1 MKIKKLQIKN
11 FQAHKD
17 TTLEFNEGLNVI
29 TGATNTGKSSI
40 LRALKKVIRDTP
52 GGNNFVNIDEKE
64 CVISVETED
73 NEITRHIAISSKGDT
88 KTNEYILNDELF
100 AKFGK
105 EVPIEIIRALRMPE
119 IDFDSIKVDLN
130 FADQLEGPFLLS
142 STPSLKAKVLGK
154 LSGVDVLD
162 RAIIQT
168 NKCLRKTSN
177 EVKNDTVSIEKLNQ
191 ELSEFIDISKCE
203 KELSGL
209 NQSLN
214 KIEQDLLLLE
224 KLKGFKNS
232 LDDVVKR
239 GKKIK
244 KDLENLEIV
253 GTINFDTIEKD
264 FILFQ
269 KIKELSVQTIDL
281 NIKEEILQTKIKYL
295 QILVSQET
303 NFDSI
308 ESDLECLKRICDF
321 EKQLVIFEK
330 VEKCEKNV
338 ENLNIS
344 VGSKVEELKKFLTD
358 LKVCPICNQTLS
370 ESVIEKMI

>member
-17 TTLEFNEGLNVI
+17 TTLEFDEGLNVI

-64 CVISVETED
+64 CVISVETEN

-177 EVKNDTVSIEKLNQ
+177 EVKSDTVSIEKLNQ

-203 KELSGL
+203 KELDDL

-308 ESDLECLKRICDF
+308 ESDLECLKRVCDF

-358 LKVCPICNQTLS
+358 LKVCPTCNQTLS
-370 ESVIEKMI
+370 ENVIEKMI

>member
-17 TTLEFNEGLNVI
+17 TTLEFDEGLNVI

-64 CVISVETED
+64 CIISVETED
-73 NEITRHIAISSKGDT
+73 NEITRRITVSSKGDT
-88 KTNEYILNDELF
+88 KTNEYILDGELF

-105 EVPIEIIRALRMPE
+105 EVPIEITRALRMPE
-119 IDFDSIKVDLN
+119 IDFDSVKVDLN
-130 FADQLEGPFLLS
+130 FATQLEGPFLLS

-168 NKCLRKTSN
+168 NKCLRKISN
-177 EVKNDTVSIEKLNQ
+177 EVKSDTVNIEKLNQ

-203 KELSGL
+203 KELDSL
-209 NQSLN
+209 DQSLN
-214 KIEQDLLLLE
+214 KVEQDLLLLE
-224 KLKGFKNS
+224 KLKGFKDN

-244 KDLENLEIV
+244 KDLKNLEV
-253 GTINFDTIEKD
+253 VDTINFDVIEKD
-264 FILFQ
+264 FVLFQ
-269 KIKELSVQTIDL
+269 KIKDL
-281 NIKEEILQTKIKYL
+281 NTQIVSFNTKEKTLQVEIKHLQL
-295 QILVSQET
+295 LVSQEI

-308 ESDLECLKRICDF
+308 ESNLECLKKICDF
-321 EKQLVIFEK
+321 EKQLVIFEQ
-330 VEKCEKNV
+330 VEKCEKNI
-338 ENLNIS
+338 ESLNIS
-344 VGSKVEELKKFLTD
+344 VDSKVEELKKFLKD
-358 LKVCPICNQTLS
+358 LKVCPTCTQTLP
-370 ESVIEKMI
+370 EDVIEKMI

>member
-17 TTLEFNEGLNVI
+17 TTLEFDEGLNVI

-73 NEITRHIAISSKGDT
+73 NEITRRIAVSSKGDT
-88 KTNEYILNDELF
+88 KTNEYILNGELF

-105 EVPIEIIRALRMPE
+105 EVPTEITRALRMPE

-130 FADQLEGPFLLS
+130 FATQLEGPFLLS

-168 NKCLRKTSN
+168 NKCLRKISN
-177 EVKNDTVSIEKLNQ
+177 EVKSDTASIEKLNQ
-191 ELSEFIDISKCE
+191 ELSEFINISKCE
-203 KELSGL
+203 KELDSLG
-209 NQSLN
+209 QSLN
-214 KIEQDLLLLE
+214 EVEQDLLLLE
-224 KLKGFKNS
+224 KLKGFKDS

-244 KDLENLEIV
+244 KDLENLKV
-253 GTINFDTIEKD
+253 VDTINFDVIEKD
-264 FILFQ
+264 FVLFQ
-269 KIKELSVQTIDL
+269 KVKDL
-281 NIKEEILQTKIKYL
+281 NTQIVSFNIKEKTLQTEVKRL

-303 NFDSI
+303 DFDSI
-308 ESDLECLKRICDF
+308 EANLECLKRIYDF
-321 EKQLVIFEK
+321 EKQLVIFEQVK
-330 VEKCEKNV
+330 KCEKNI
-338 ENLNIS
+338 ESLNIS
-344 VGSKVEELKKFLTD
+344 VDSKVEELRKFLKD
-358 LKVCPICNQTLS
+358 LKVCPTCTQTLP
-370 ESVIEKMI
+370 EEVIEKMI